1 MLVKNFE
8 SKKMYVGSHQLFFDC
23 TIMTNLVIPNVAESI
38 TEVTLSRFLVKDG
51 DYVELDQ
58 PVCEVETDKA
68 SQELPAPVAGVIK
81 LVATEGDDLKV
92 GALVATIDE
101 TAAAPAKK
109 AEAPK
114 VEEKKAEA
122 PKVEKTVEV
131 KKEDVSATAKS
142 YAANTA
148 PPAAQ
153 KILNEGGVKNADVK
167 GSGVSSRI
175 TKEDAIRAVRNKA
188 NIPVKEA
195 FSRNERVEKMS
206 RLRKTIADRLVYSK
220 NATAMLTTFNEVDM
234 TAINAIRAKYGDAFK
249 KKYEVNLGMMSF
261 FTKAVC
267 LALEKFPAV
276 NAYIEDGQFV
286 YHDYC
291 DISIAVSTPKGLVV
305 PVVRNAESLSLA
317 EIEKAIKTLAIK
329 GRDGQLTMEDMT
341 GGTFTI
347 SNGGVFGSLMSTPII
362 NPPQSAILGM
372 HKVQDRPM
380 VIDGKVEIRPMMY
393 LAVSYDHRI
402 IDGKES
408 VGFLVA
414 IKDFLENPH
423 KMLLGADPVDLL
435 LDL

>member
-1 MLVKNFE
+1 MTEVKVP
-8 SKKMYVGSHQLFFDC
+8 S
-23 TIMTNLVIPNVAESI
+23 VAESI
-38 TEVTLSRFLVKDG
+38 TEVTLSRYLVAEG

-58 PVCEVETDKA
+58 PICELETDKA
-68 SQELPAPVAGVIK
+68 SQEIPSPAAGTVKFVA
-81 LVATEGDDLKV
+81 AEGDDLKV
-92 GALVATIDE
+92 GALICNIDE
-101 TAAAPAKK
+101 TAPKPASAKK
-109 AEAPK
+109 ETPK
-114 VEEKKAEA
+114 VEET
-122 PKVEKTVEV
+122 KTTEV
-131 KKEDVSATAKS
+131 KKEEPKKEAAKEEPKKES
-142 YAANTA
+142 YATGT
-148 PPAAQ
+148 PSPAAK
-153 KILNEGGVKNADVK
+153 KILDEGGVKNTDVK
-167 GSGVSSRI
+167 GTGIAGRI
-175 TKEDAIRAVRNKA
+175 TKEDAITAVRNKA
-188 NIPVKEA
+188 NMPQKEA
-195 FSRNERVEKMS
+195 FSRNERREKMS
-206 RLRKTIADRLVYSK
+206 RLRKTVAERLVYSK
-220 NATAMLTTFNEVDM
+220 NSTAMLTTFNEVDM
-234 TAINAIRAKYGDAFK
+234 TAINAIRAKYGDTFK
-249 KKYEVNLGMMSF
+249 KKNEIGLGMMSF

-267 LALEKFPAV
+267 LALEKYPAV
-276 NAYIEDGQFV
+276 NASIEENEIV

-317 EIEKAIKTLAIK
+317 DIERKIKELALK
-329 GRDGQLTMEDMT
+329 GRDGGLTMDDMT

-362 NPPQSAILGM
+362 NPPQTAILGM

-380 VIDGKVEIRPMMY
+380 AIDGQVVIRPMMY